1 MTTIRTLNHT
11 RTPLLGLMAELSNTA
26 FELEAE
32 PVAAEHAPAFL
43 ILREKTEAVLSEELA
58 IEDKIIQARVRLN
71 VCYRNFDT
79 FASLV
84 SKTLLTIVADNR
96 AHSLY
101 ITYFGDR
108 SLSQFRRLRQSEKLA
123 VIRGWA
129 TLLAGSQHASL
140 KDLMS
145 ELEPLLK
152 VANDAIA
159 AKDLALSERKLFREE
174 GARKKIFDEVNVT
187 RKSKH
192 GEIAKLPH
200 LYTGLP
206 SDFADRFF
214 LQESS
219 KPEEEE
225 EEEEP
230 SADVVR
236 AAIKELK
243 AKLAAEEERLKKIE
257 ADEAKAA
264 AKEADKAALA
274 ALEKAIAEQTAKAN
288 ELKAKIEASS

>member
-1 MTTIRTLNHT
+1 MTTIRTLHHH
-11 RTPLLGLMAELSNTA
+11 RTPLLGLIAELSNTA

-32 PVAAEHAPAFL
+32 PDVAEHAPAFL
-43 ILREKTEAVLSEELA
+43 ILRKQTEAVLSEELA
-58 IEDKIIQARVRLN
+58 IEDKIIQARVR
-71 VCYRNFDT
+71 VSACYRNFDI
-79 FASLV
+79 FASRV

-108 SLSQFRRLRQSEKLA
+108 SISQFRKLRQSEKLA

-129 TLLAGSQHASL
+129 TLLTGSGHASL
-140 KDLMS
+140 K
-145 ELEPLLK
+145 ELAPELIPLLK
-152 VANDAIA
+152 MADEAIA
-159 AKDLALSERKLFREE
+159 AKEIALSERKLFREE
-174 GARKKIFDEVNVT
+174 GARMQLFNEANAT

-200 LYTGLP
+200 KHTGLP
-206 SDFADRFF
+206 SDFAARFF
-214 LQESS
+214 LHESS
-219 KPEEEE
+219 RHE

-236 AAIKELK
+236 ASIKDLK

-257 ADEAKAA
+257 AEQVKAA
-264 AKEADKAALA
+264 EKEADKAALA
-274 ALEKAIAEQTAKAN
+274 AIEKAIAEQTAKAN
-288 ELKAKIEASS
+288 ELKAKIEGGS